1 MFNFTSLEDLRQSDS
16 FSFRSVATSPEDG
29 PQVHEGPVVTGGTT
43 QSTVTGSSRVTTTED
58 DVDFDFDLDTVG
70 TTSGT
75 VGGSGTNEAG
85 TETAELTSDAPTIRT
100 VSGSTTTE
108 VISIPGEEPTTETTT
123 TQTRG
128 DTSAA
133 TDIDALFASFGFTA
147 PTTTAP
153 QESDDS
159 GSFMRTTTGTTTSAV
174 NGSVTVMS
182 DADDVDILIEMDAIG
197 NVGGTFSGAGA
208 NDDISLSVTETF
220 GFDGFGAGS
229 GFDWGDFFG

>member
-1 MFNFTSLEDLRQSDS
+1 MFNFTSLEDLRQSDF
-16 FSFRSVATSPEDG
+16 FSFRSVTTGPEDG
-29 PQVHEGPVVTGGTT
+29 PQEPEGLVMTVGTT

-70 TTSGT
+70 TASGT

-85 TETAELTSDAPTIRT
+85 TETAGLTSDVPTIRT

-108 VISIPGEEPTTETTT
+108 VVSIPGEEPTTESTT
-123 TQTRG
+123 TQTRS
-128 DTSAA
+128 DTSASA

-147 PTTTAP
+147 PTTTAA
-153 QESDDS
+153 EGDDS
-159 GSFMRTTTGTTTSAV
+159 GSFMRTTTGTTTSSV
-174 NGSVTVMS
+174 SGSVTVMS
-182 DADDVDILIEMDAIG
+182 DADDVDILIEMDATG

-208 NDDISLSVTETF
+208 NDDISLFVTETF

-229 GFDWGDFFG
+229 GFDWGDVFG